1 MYIYILIYTLAY
13 TIAYLCTRRPAL
25 ESAMNY
31 LETALPPDA
40 VWASSED
47 IFNCA
52 FESP

>member
-1 MYIYILIYTLAY
+1 MYTYVLIYTLAY
-13 TIAYLCTRRPAL
+13 TIVYLCTHKPAL

-31 LETALPPDA
+31 LETALLPDA
-40 VWASSED
+40 VWASFED